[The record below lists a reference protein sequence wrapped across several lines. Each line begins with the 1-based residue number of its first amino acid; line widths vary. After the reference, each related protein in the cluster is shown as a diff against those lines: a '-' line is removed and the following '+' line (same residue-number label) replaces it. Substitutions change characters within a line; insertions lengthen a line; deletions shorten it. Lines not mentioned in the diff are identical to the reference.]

1 MSKQMLEY
9 LIDDNSI
16 DMDRADIRFIQE
28 LIEGN
33 PSKANED
40 RRWMYEIVA
49 NNRNSVDV
57 DKFDYLA
64 RDCYNLG
71 IKSSYDFS
79 RLMKF
84 SRVVNNEVC
93 FHSKEVYNMYEM
105 FHTRYSLWKQVY
117 SHRVGKA
124 IEYMVS
130 DALLYADPYLKIS
143 ERISSP
149 ETYCYLTDSI
159 LTQIEGST
167 EPQLAQSRAII
178 KRMRKRD
185 LYKMADE
192 IIVPSHKQG
201 TFPAVTVEGIL
212 EYKPADADLKAED
225 IIVDIFTCNY
235 GAFGAF
241 EWPSSALTQISLLPA
256 AKKDQNPVDHVHFF
270 SKWDQK
276 ESYLIPKEKVSL
288 LIPEVFSEKYVRI
301 YCRDASKVEAA
312 QAAFRT
318 FLKTRDSTLASP
330 QYTVP
335 LKRSGGVGPDSPA
348 KRRLEFVDLP
358 SE

>member
-1 MSKQMLEY
+1 MSNQSWKLQSATFVWSKAPDFVTILATDLSVMLLKVGYIEPSMYLAHCLRSVSCISHFRLSYRPDVQFHHEDMSKQMLEY
-9 LIDDNSI
+9 LIDENAI
-16 DMDRADIRFIQE
+16 DIDREDVRFIQE
-28 LIEGN
+28 LIEGQ
-33 PSKANED
+33 PSKKNED

-84 SRVVNNEVC
+84 SRVINNEIC

-105 FHTRYSLWKQVY
+105 FHTRYSLFKQVY

-143 ERISSP
+143 ERVRSP
-149 ETYCYLTDSI
+149 ESYCYLTDSI

-167 EPQLAQSRAII
+167 QPELKQSRDII
-178 KRMRKRD
+178 KRMRRRE

-192 IIVPSHKQG
+192 IIVPSHKLS
-201 TFPAVTVEGIL
+201 TFPQVTVEGIL
-212 EYKPADADLKAED
+212 EYKPADVDLKAD
-225 IIVDIFTCNY
+225 DMIVDMFSCNY
-235 GAFGAF
+235 GA
-241 EWPSSALTQISLLPA
+241 
-256 AKKDQNPVDHVHFF
+256 
-270 SKWDQK
+270 
-276 ESYLIPKEKVSL
+276 
-288 LIPEVFSEKYVRI
+288 
-301 YCRDASKVEAA
+301 
-312 QAAFRT
+312 
-318 FLKTRDSTLASP
+318 
-330 QYTVP
+330 
-335 LKRSGGVGPDSPA
+335 
-348 KRRLEFVDLP
+348 
-358 SE
+358 